1 LLENT
6 VSRTVAMMTPAMAD
20 AQPLRKAS
28 LENTR
33 DTNDAEA
40 LSVDME

>member
-28 LENTR
+28 LVNTR
-33 DTNDAEA
+33 ETNEA
-40 LSVDME
+40 DSDSVDMR